1 MPLMTP
7 NDNPCP
13 MPHIPFIRLSRP
25 ISDLLGSPIQPFG
38 LRFGTL
44 FWVVHVS
51 LGLYIRPNTPV
62 LHEAIECSGVD
73 AGVQGPTVRSRPLE
87 SPLCPALIGNYVHHF
102 SHAFSSY
109 LIVLFYI

>member
-7 NDNPCP
+7 NDNP
-13 MPHIPFIRLSRP
+13 MPYASCFPSFAYLGQIL
-25 ISDLLGSPIQPFG
+25 DLLGSPIQPFG
-38 LRFGTL
+38 LQSGTL

-73 AGVQGPTVRSRPLE
+73 AGVRGNTVRSRPLE
-87 SPLCPALIGNYVHHF
+87 SPLCPALIGNYVSFFFPCIHF
-102 SHAFSSY
+102 LPY
-109 LIVLFYI
+109 